1 MVCLLSVKLL
11 GFVKLN
17 KETFAYDRFLGINET
32 IVRVLWEFL
41 ALLDVCKV

>member
-1 MVCLLSVKLL
+1 MVCLLSEKLL

-17 KETFAYDRFLGINET
+17 KETFAYDKFLINET
-32 IVRVLWEFL
+32 IVRVLWKFL